1 MTPGATARA
10 AAVLLGLVAGPL
22 AAGPVEVYR
31 EGPQFCPRDRPADAP
46 RINEAEAIAR
56 ARALLPADACGPS
69 RFVDGCDAEAE
80 LSLDTWRVYL
90 HQYKLRGTTHDWGGL
105 THSYVILDRVGNCHA
120 NIPGTEVG
128 APR

>member
-1 MTPGATARA
+1 MILQRTARIVA
-10 AAVLLGLVAGPL
+10 ALLALVASPL
-22 AAGPVEVYR
+22 VAGPVEVYR
-31 EGPQFCPRDRPADAP
+31 EGPQFCPRDRTADAP
-46 RINEAEAIAR
+46 PIGEAEAIAR
-56 ARALLPADACGPS
+56 ARALLPAEACGAS
-69 RFVDGCDAEAE
+69 RFVDGCDAVAE
-80 LSLDTWRVYL
+80 YALDTWRIYL

>member
-1 MTPGATARA
+1 MIRRSSARTA
-10 AAVLLGLVAGPL
+10 AALLLLVAAPL

-31 EGPQFCPRDRPADAP
+31 VGPQFCPRDRPLDAP
-46 RINEAEAIAR
+46 PITEADAIAR
-56 ARALLPADACGPS
+56 ARALLPADACGAS
-69 RFVDGCDAEAE
+69 RFVDGCDAVAE
-80 LSLDTWRVYL
+80 YALDTWRVYL